1 MGDSFIAASV
11 EQIQWGSGGLSTSS
25 GIGEVI
31 ERSLERPA
39 GAPTSLDDAKLS
51 ARASGAGG
59 ARFSSLYEAL
69 NAKRE
74 AADADAKE
82 RERTRFRPVGLDEED
97 AAFLAV
103 QAADAVLAVR
113 ATASQAGADRAA
125 FEEAIAQAH
134 EGRVRDDG
142 ERRKRS
148 AAAALGAGGGGGG
161 NTTIAHKRHR
171 VGEEE
176 GEEEDNESVTVLD
189 STKKT
194 VVDNTKV
201 EQKNKQEA
209 AELAAVNRA
218 AAASRARE
226 SATSST
232 KGGASLPP
240 PSFLVKQTIL
250 PKMTSATAL
259 PPTNITTTTATAST
273 ATAIASLVDYES
285 DSN

>member
-11 EQIQWGSGGLSTSS
+11 EQINWGGGGLSASS
-25 GIGEVI
+25 NIGEVV

-103 QAADAVLAVR
+103 QAADAVLAAK

-125 FEEAIAQAH
+125 FEEAIAQAQ
-134 EGRVRDDG
+134 EGRVREEG

-161 NTTIAHKRHR
+161 GIVSTTTVHKRHR
-171 VGEEE
+171 VE
-176 GEEEDNESVTVLD
+176 EEEDNGDESVTV
-189 STKKT
+189 TKKA
-194 VVDNTKV
+194 VAVETKV
-201 EQKNKQEA
+201 DQKSKNQEA

-226 SATSST
+226 AAISST
-232 KGGASLPP
+232 KGVTSLPP
-240 PSFLVKQTIL
+240 PSFLVKIQNQ
-250 PKMTSATAL
+250 PKITSATL
-259 PPTNITTTTATAST
+259 PLTTTTTT
-273 ATAIASLVDYES
+273 NPIASLVDYES
-285 DSN
+285 DNNEEEER

>member
-11 EQIQWGSGGLSTSS
+11 EQINWGGGGLSASS
-25 GIGEVI
+25 NIGEVV

-103 QAADAVLAVR
+103 QAADAVLAAK

-125 FEEAIAQAH
+125 FEEAIAQAQ
-134 EGRVRDDG
+134 EGRVREEG

-161 NTTIAHKRHR
+161 GIVSTTTVHKRHR
-171 VGEEE
+171 VE
-176 GEEEDNESVTVLD
+176 EEEDNGDESVTV
-189 STKKT
+189 TKKA
-194 VVDNTKV
+194 VAVETKV
-201 EQKNKQEA
+201 DQKSKNQEA

-226 SATSST
+226 AATSST
-232 KGGASLPP
+232 KGVTSLPP
-240 PSFLVKQTIL
+240 PSFLVKIQNQ
-250 PKMTSATAL
+250 PKITSATL
-259 PPTNITTTTATAST
+259 PLTTTTTT
-273 ATAIASLVDYES
+273 NPIASLVDYES
-285 DSN
+285 DNNEEEER